1 MKTAEEYLE
10 SLRRRGPMEIYY
22 KGERVTDPVDHPVLG
37 TAIRALAETY
47 RLAEDPQ
54 YRDLMVDVD
63 ETTGMTVNRFTKVFR
78 SREDLLAK
86 TRMQRLLGRLTGT
99 CFQRCVGMDAI
110 SALESV
116 TFELADQGLPYYQR
130 FMAWLRRVQEEDL
143 VVDGAMT
150 DVKGDRSLRPGEQ
163 ADPDLYLRVVE
174 RRPDGVVVRGAKGH
188 QTGVI
193 GSHEILVMPTM
204 ALRPEEKDYAICFAI
219 PVDTPGLVFVVGR
232 QSQDDRAAEGSFD
245 QGNLFYTG
253 SEALVIFE
261 DVFVPNERIFLNGET
276 AAAGLLVERFGVLH
290 RQSYAG
296 CKSGMGDVLIGA
308 AAQVAEYLGIQGAPH
323 VRDKLAEMV
332 HLNET
337 LYASGVAAATE
348 AQPLPSGTYLVHP
361 LLANVTKLNVTRHPY
376 EMARLATDIAG
387 GLVATLP
394 SAADFAHPRVGPLL
408 RKYLVGK
415 AGVSAEMRARITRLI
430 ENIVAG
436 RNANA
441 YLMESMHGAGS
452 PQAQKVLI
460 MRFCDWEEKKKSARR
475 LCGVDRVQE
484 KEEVAP

>member
-10 SLRRRGPMEIYY
+10 SLRLRGPMEIYY
-22 KGERVTDPVDHPVLG
+22 KGELVTDPVDHPVLG

-47 RLAEDPQ
+47 RLAEDPR

-63 ETTGMTVNRFTKVFR
+63 EVTGQTVNRFTKLFR
-78 SREDLLAK
+78 SKEDLLAK
-86 TRMQRLLGRLTGT
+86 TRMQRLLGRHTGT

-110 SALESV
+110 SAVESV
-116 TFELADQGLPYYQR
+116 TYELATEHGLPYHER
-130 FMAWLRRVQEEDL
+130 FLAWLRRVQEEDL

-188 QTGVI
+188 QTGVL

-204 ALRPEEKDYAICFAI
+204 ALRPEERDYAICFAI
-219 PVDTPGLVFVVGR
+219 PVDTPGLVFIVGR
-232 QSQDDRAAEGSFD
+232 QSQDDRAEEGTFD
-245 QGNLFYTG
+245 QGNLFYSG

-276 AAAGLLVERFGVLH
+276 FAAGRLVERFGVLH

-308 AAQVAEYLGIQGAPH
+308 AAQAAEYLGVQNASH
-323 VRDKLAEMV
+323 VKDKLTEMV

-337 LYASGVAAATE
+337 LYSGGVAAATE
-348 AQPLPSGTYLVHP
+348 AKPLPSGTYLVDP

-376 EMARLATDIAG
+376 EIARLATDIAG

-394 SAADFAHPRVGPLL
+394 SAADFAHPRVGELL
-408 RKYLVGK
+408 RKYLAGK
-415 AGVSAEMRARITRLI
+415 AGVTAEMRARITRLI

-460 MRFCDWEEKKKSARR
+460 QRFHDWEEKKRAARR
-475 LCGVDRVQE
+475 LCGVEQPQQ
-484 KEEVAP
+484 EEVKT